1 MSRKP
6 ETTLSVRVNA
16 LSPSHRSQSLPT
28 FSAGVQGESAAGAG
42 DSSRPRT
49 WFAATGSSAAA
60 AAGGGA
66 GAGGAWGAGARVCAA
81 GALGLVLGS
90 LAAAAVLLDTH
101 RPAAEPAEDGVCAR
115 IRA

>member
-1 MSRKP
+1 
-6 ETTLSVRVNA
+6 
-16 LSPSHRSQSLPT
+16 
-28 FSAGVQGESAAGAG
+28 VQGESAAGAV

-49 WFAATGSSAAA
+49 WFAAAGSSAAA
-60 AAGGGA
+60 GGGGG

-115 IRA
+115 TRA